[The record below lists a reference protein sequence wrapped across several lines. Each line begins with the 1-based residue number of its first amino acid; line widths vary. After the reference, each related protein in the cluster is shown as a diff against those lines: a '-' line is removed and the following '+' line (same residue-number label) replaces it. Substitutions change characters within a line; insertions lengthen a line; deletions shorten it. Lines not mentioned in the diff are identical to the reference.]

1 MSGSLVRGYNLCRLG
16 VSQYNRKTPCGRNPA
31 LRSQVLLCRSRA
43 PDSHADQLGT
53 FPALDRKQDS
63 LGSEDLKK
71 LFSQCFITEEIVLK
85 SLKIHDPCLDIS
97 EINSRIKFGRSLNCF
112 AAFGSAACL
121 NLAVLSEY
129 PV

>member
-1 MSGSLVRGYNLCRLG
+1 MESVKLYAAEFLLA
-16 VSQYNRKTPCGRNPA
+16 K
-31 LRSQVLLCRSRA
+31 VLLRVEVLGHTDQFRA
-43 PDSHADQLGT
+43 LFSFDGEQN
-53 FPALDRKQDS
+53 S
-63 LGSEDLKK
+63 LGCKNLEK

-85 SLKIHDPCLDIS
+85 SLQIHDSGLDIS

-121 NLAVLSEY
+121 NLAILSED